1 MKVELRRD
9 RRKEDAMG
17 YIGREADLMLRRSV
31 ILYKKACAK
40 LLIYGGCINKVERQP
55 IKKAVILQMEDGDE
69 SQTR

>member
-9 RRKEDAMG
+9 KRKEDATG
-17 YIGREADLMLRRSV
+17 YIGRKADLMSRRSV

-40 LLIYGGCINKVERQP
+40 LLIYGVCINILERQP
-55 IKKAVILQMEDGDE
+55 IKKSVIPQMEDGDE